1 MGRGYG
7 GGGYATPYPGYFNLI
22 KEKYYIISLNEINKF
37 KLIKKHKKKSGIS
50 TTATTP

>member
-7 GGGYATPYPGYFNLI
+7 VGGGMLPLIPYFNLI
-22 KEKYYIISLNEINKF
+22 KEKYYIISLNETNKY

-50 TTATTP
+50 TTP